1 MGTPVLL
8 FLDISSGELL
18 LILIA
23 VFLVFGPSKLPEV
36 ARKIG
41 KLYSELKKASDNLT
55 KEFNQETASLKAEL
69 EDARQTIAR
78 QTDEIKTEIEK
89 TKDNINN
96 EIKNSDINTKFTLD
110 DVYKE
115 SDKRTSEQ

>member
-23 VFLVFGPSKLPEV
+23 VFLVFGPSELPEV

-41 KLYSELKKASDNLT
+41 KLYSELKKASDNLS

>member
-36 ARKIG
+36 ARKLG
-41 KLYSELKKASDNLT
+41 KLYNELRKTSENLSR
-55 KEFNQETASLKAEL
+55 EFNQETASLKAEL
-69 EDARQTIAR
+69 EDARQTIAK
-78 QTDEIKTEIEK
+78 QTDEIKAEIEK
-89 TKDNINN
+89 TKDKINDGVKNIDN
-96 EIKNSDINTKFTLD
+96 NTKPTID

-115 SDKRTSEQ
+115 SDKRTSKQ

>member
-1 MGTPVLL
+1 METPVLL

-41 KLYSELKKASDNLT
+41 KLYSELKKASDNLS

>member
-41 KLYSELKKASDNLT
+41 KLYSELKKASDNLS

-96 EIKNSDINTKFTLD
+96 EIKNNDINTKFTLD

>member
-1 MGTPVLL
+1 METPVLL

-41 KLYSELKKASDNLT
+41 KLYSELKKASDNLS

-96 EIKNSDINTKFTLD
+96 EIKNSDINTKFTID

>member
-41 KLYSELKKASDNLT
+41 KLYSELKKASDNLS

>member
-41 KLYSELKKASDNLT
+41 RLYSELKKASDNLS

-78 QTDEIKTEIEK
+78 QTDEIKRK
-89 TKDNINN
+89 
-96 EIKNSDINTKFTLD
+96 
-110 DVYKE
+110 
-115 SDKRTSEQ
+115 